1 MGNLNVI
8 KDWGWAPEY
17 IQLFHKML
25 CQKKPEDFVIATGK
39 SVKLKYV
46 IKKVFEN
53 YKLNWKKYIKV
64 DKNYL
69 RKKDYQST
77 FANPIKIKKKLNWKP
92 KNKIDKVLSKLIN
105 NEIF

>member
-1 MGNLNVI
+1 
-8 KDWGWAPEY
+8 
-17 IQLFHKML
+17 ML

-77 FANPIKIKKKLNWKP
+77 FAKPIKIKKKLKWKP
-92 KNKIDKVLSKLIN
+92 KINFENLVKEMVESDLKNVKDKIL
-105 NEIF
+105 

>member
-25 CQKKPEDFVIATGK
+25 CQKKPEDFVIATGR

-77 FANPIKIKKKLNWKP
+77 FANPIKIKKK
-92 KNKIDKVLSKLIN
+92 IKLETKKQN
-105 NEIF
+105 